1 MCFSRRENTH
11 TIITH
16 THTHTLT
23 RKHTASRFR
32 INTENRFSIFVCL
45 KRTHRTVLRLFSSS
59 RQNLEHVIHT
69 VEHQKSRNNTRTHVT
84 RSVLF
89 IQKQHTDAERVSQF
103 SSGILPSA
111 FAQSHSK
118 SQSSPISSRATRSS
132 GSDLLTCDL
141 SSTNWNITDYCSRQ
155 RRQRSPSVVV
165 VSTPLTVRENRR
177 I

>member
-1 MCFSRRENTH
+1 MCFLRRENTH

-16 THTHTLT
+16 THTHAQTYCQPFSYQYG
-23 RKHTASRFR
+23 K
-32 INTENRFSIFVCL
+32 SIFYFRL
-45 KRTHRTVLRLFSSS
+45 SETHTSYRTTTRLFSSP

-69 VEHQKSRNNTRTHVT
+69 VEHQNSRKNTRTHVT

-118 SQSSPISSRATRSS
+118 SQSSPNLFACDAFFWQRPADMRPEF
-132 GSDLLTCDL
+132 DKLEHHRLLL
-141 SSTNWNITDYCSRQ
+141 
-155 RRQRSPSVVV
+155 
-165 VSTPLTVRENRR
+165 
-177 I
+177 